1 MKKKI
6 LINYVC
12 EVNYPS
18 SSAYGIHVL
27 KMCDAL
33 KFKNSEVNL
42 FSPNKSIDLN
52 LLKKNYKIKNKIKF
66 LSIFKKKV
74 QINFFTRVLFSLKI
88 INKRHRDKNEIS
100 FFISRSVLFGIIGS
114 LCNKKIILEVHHK
127 LSGMTKFLFIILK
140 KINLLNELRY
150 ILIHKNLIK
159 TFKPQKNKYICLDCA
174 VDVNDFK
181 IKKPIKKIKKT
192 CVYVGNFYKGKGI
205 ELILKIAK
213 NLKNINFHLY
223 GDKNFLDNKNIPENA
238 KIFNYINYKDIPK
251 VLLKYEIALMPYG
264 NWVSGRLKKINLV
277 QSMSPLK
284 MFDYLASSNIILA
297 SDLKVYKHIL
307 KHKYNSILI
316 NNTKLNEWIYWI
328 DKIFKSKKKFA
339 HIKKNAH
346 ITANNHTWIK
356 RSKKIMRF
364 ANREF
369 FEKTQIRL

>member
-33 KFKNSEVNL
+33 KSKNSKVNL
-42 FSPNKSIDLN
+42 ISPNKSIDLN
-52 LLKKNYKIKNKIKF
+52 LLKRNYKIKNKIDF

-88 INKRHRDKNEIS
+88 INNRYRNKNKIS
-100 FFISRSVLFGIIGS
+100 FFVSRSVLFAIIGS
-114 LCNKKIILEVHHK
+114 LFNEKIILEVHHK
-127 LSGMTKFLFIILK
+127 LSGMTKFLFIFLK
-140 KINLLNELRY
+140 KINLLNGLRY
-150 ILIHKNLIK
+150 ILIHENLIK
-159 TFKPQKNKYICLDCA
+159 IFNPQKDRYICLDDA
-174 VDVNDFK
+174 VDVNDF
-181 IKKPIKKIKKT
+181 IVKKPIKKIKET
-192 CVYVGNFYKGKGI
+192 CVYVGSFYRGKGI

-213 NLKNINFHLY
+213 NLNNINFHLY
-223 GDKNFLDNKNIPENA
+223 GDKNFLNIKDIPKNV
-238 KIFNYINYKDIPK
+238 KIFDYIDYKDIPK

-328 DKIFKSKKKFA
+328 DEIFKSKKKFA
-339 HIKKNAH
+339 YIKKNAR

-356 RSKKIMRF
+356 RSKNIMKF

-369 FEKTQIRL
+369 F